1 MEKFRSIKKLKLNKK
16 DSYGGNLAKRKSKK
30 IPLFTIITVVLNQ
43 EKYIEQTIKSLLQ
56 QKVKDFEYIII
67 DGGSTDRTLD
77 IIKKYSK
84 KISYWVSQKDKGI
97 YYAFNKGMTLAKGKY
112 IGILNS
118 DDLYTK
124 NALNIIKRYI
134 LKYPEKDFIFGSVK
148 KHWGVLHGYRPKIIK
163 YSWGFYSS
171 HSTGFFIKRKSA
183 KKVGKYNI
191 KYKYHADFDFFYR
204 MIVKKKLKGI
214 ATKESEI
221 VGVFRQGGFSSKTPY
236 LPQMIEQL
244 KIRLDNGQNFLLI
257 TFLGIFKFFKNFHRI
272 VF

>member
-1 MEKFRSIKKLKLNKK
+1 MRKKN
-16 DSYGGNLAKRKSKK
+16 
-30 IPLFTIITVVLNQ
+30 PLFSIITVVLNG
-43 EKYIEQTIKSLLQ
+43 EKYLEQTIKSVLSQ
-56 QKVKDFEYIII
+56 STKDFEYIVI
-67 DGGSTDRTLD
+67 DGGSTDNTLK
-77 IIKKYSK
+77 IIKKYNK
-84 KISYWVSQKDKGI
+84 KITKWSSKKDKGI
-97 YYAFNKGMTLAKGKY
+97 YDAFNKGIKISRGNF
-112 IGILNS
+112 ICIVNS
-118 DDLYTK
+118 DDILKK
-124 NALNIIKRYI
+124 NALKIIKKYI
-134 LKYPEKDFIFGSVK
+134 QTNPGIDFIFGSVK

-204 MIVKKKLKGI
+204 MIVKKKLKGM